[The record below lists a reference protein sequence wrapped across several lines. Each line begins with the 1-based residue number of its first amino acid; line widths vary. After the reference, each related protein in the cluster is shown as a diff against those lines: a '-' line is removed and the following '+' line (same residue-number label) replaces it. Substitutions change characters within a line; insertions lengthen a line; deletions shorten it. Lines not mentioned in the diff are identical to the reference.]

1 MTELIR
7 GRVRVLIQACVI
19 QVQPNHHTVTRLHL
33 VILSIQTR
41 DFSVS
46 VFGIGINSHLCHSEI
61 SHSIRKTELNL
72 LQNAKQREASM
83 DLCLLRGVRK
93 LSDSLGSLCWA
104 SSSKLNLRGF
114 WVYMSLQTLPKTSL
128 YCLHQK
134 CSISHNLLSSYKP
147 NISLSCSL
155 NSYLISMFCL
165 RNRNFWNSKVRACC
179 AGAFIHMD

>member
-1 MTELIR
+1 M
-7 GRVRVLIQACVI
+7 
-19 QVQPNHHTVTRLHL
+19 
-33 VILSIQTR
+33 
-41 DFSVS
+41 S

-61 SHSIRKTELNL
+61 SHSIKKRKETELNL

-104 SSSKLNLRGF
+104 SSSNWILGASEST
-114 WVYMSLQTLPKTSL
+114 WVYRHCQKLACIAFT
-128 YCLHQK
+128 K

-165 RNRNFWNSKVRACC
+165 RNRIFETVKWGLAVR
-179 AGAFIHMD
+179 AFIHMD